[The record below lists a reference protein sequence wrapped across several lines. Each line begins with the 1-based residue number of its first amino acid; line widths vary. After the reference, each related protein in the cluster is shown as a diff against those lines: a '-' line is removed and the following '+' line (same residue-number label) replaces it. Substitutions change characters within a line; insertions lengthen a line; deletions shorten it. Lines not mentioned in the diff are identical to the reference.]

1 MTVLVPSCRGRLTC
15 HDTFVWHIDTAT
27 KYLPLRTSCRKR
39 SGSCPASAVA
49 QTTSAF
55 ILLVRTSASWSLVG
69 TQCNGGRIGRSG
81 DGSALSPWTRFHWW
95 WASETSSCRM
105 LAKSSASLF
114 LRRCLRCSL
123 PMYMIVQGLEVGLV
137 RSLVSSRSCPWRIC
151 LQRMNVGHRSSRS
164 SHASHAS
171 RCQFFL
177 EDNVSEH
184 RQIQRPG
191 LRFFSLC

>member
-1 MTVLVPSCRGRLTC
+1 MAPATAAWWSFKTVTVLVPSCRGRLTC

-123 PMYMIVQGLEVGLV
+123 PMYMIVQGLEVGHQV
-137 RSLVSSRSCPWRIC
+137 QATFQEHCC
-151 LQRMNVGHRSSRS
+151 LQSPHQRWIGRPSGCPCRSF
-164 SHASHAS
+164 H
-171 RCQFFL
+171 
-177 EDNVSEH
+177 
-184 RQIQRPG
+184 PG
-191 LRFFSLC
+191 R